1 MQLPSDIGPF
11 HIIGIG
17 GIGMSAIAEILLAKG
32 YRVQGSDQKESAN
45 VRRLRAKGIRVA
57 VGHDAANLEGAGQ
70 VVISTAVKETNP
82 ELEAARAKGLPI
94 IRRAEMLAELMRLY
108 ATVSVTGTHG
118 KTTTTSLVS
127 SIFDEAALDPTVITG
142 GIINAWGSNARLGK
156 GRWMIVE
163 ADESDGTFTRLP
175 TEIGVVTNIDPEHL
189 DYFGTVEAMHRE
201 YEAFFRNIP
210 FYGLA
215 VTCID
220 HPVVR
225 EMVERLHLRRDGRRL
240 LTYGTRE
247 DADLV
252 LRKIVSDGRTIVMDA
267 DLGARVKGGPRAI
280 RGWVVPMPGE
290 HNALNALAAI
300 AVAAEAGLPDA
311 VIRAGLAAFS
321 GVKRRFQLTGTWN
334 GVEIF
339 DDYGHHPAEIAA
351 VLAAAR
357 AGAKGNVV
365 AIVEPHRYTRV
376 RDLFGEFSACF
387 HAADSV
393 VVAPLYGA
401 GEAPIDGI
409 DPEALADGIR
419 ATGHQA
425 VATVGDPRELADL
438 VRRLTRPGDMVICL
452 GAGNSTEWAHALPE
466 WLAAA
471 EPRRAGSAL

>member
-1 MQLPSDIGPF
+1 M
-11 HIIGIG
+11 
-17 GIGMSAIAEILLAKG
+17 
-32 YRVQGSDQKESAN
+32 
-45 VRRLRAKGIRVA
+45 
-57 VGHDAANLEGAGQ
+57 
-70 VVISTAVKETNP
+70 
-82 ELEAARAKGLPI
+82 
-94 IRRAEMLAELMRLY
+94 
-108 ATVSVTGTHG
+108 
-118 KTTTTSLVS
+118 
-127 SIFDEAALDPTVITG
+127 ITG

-175 TEIGVVTNIDPEHL
+175 TEIGVVTNIDAEHL

-201 YEAFFRNIP
+201 YEAFLRNIP
-210 FYGLA
+210 FYGLTVA
-215 VTCID
+215 CID

-225 EMVERLHLRRDGRRL
+225 GMVERLHLRRDGRRL

-252 LRKIVSDGRTIVMDA
+252 LRQIVSDGHTIVMDA
-267 DLGARVKGGPRAI
+267 DLGKRVKGGPRAI
-280 RGWVVPMPGE
+280 RGWVVPMPGQ

-300 AVAAEAGLPDA
+300 AVAAEAGLSDA

-365 AIVEPHRYTRV
+365 AVVEPHRYTRV

-387 HAADSV
+387 RAADSV
-393 VVAPLYGA
+393 VVAPLYSA

-409 DPEALADGIR
+409 DPEALAEGIR
-419 ATGHQA
+419 ATGHAA
-425 VATVGDPRELADL
+425 VATIGDPREL
-438 VRRLTRPGDMVICL
+438 VGIVQRLTRPGDMVICL